1 MGGENFPVGRE
12 MVGKGDTSCRG
23 PGWKGGQVTFVTVFF
38 VEFWIQFLQ
47 VSQIC
52 FFRLALLPAY
62 SIDISQDYCLTPS
75 VEMVSFECA
84 GM

>member
-52 FFRLALLPAY
+52 FQIFSCVFLQ
-62 SIDISQDYCLTPS
+62 ISPTSC
-75 VEMVSFECA
+75 V
-84 GM
+84 